1 MPMSPGWPG
10 SISPANEGGPIPGN
24 CANRPAERGVAMT
37 RVVIG
42 TERGRDK
49 NRRIRFD
56 QEGTRFLLIAL
67 GLDLYDNINVKLFL

>member
-24 CANRPAERGVAMT
+24 CANRPAERDVAMT